1 MNVKI
6 LKLDKKLY
14 DGEAAKLTLP
24 TVRGQIT
31 ILPNHISI
39 MTNLSKGT
47 ISVKNAAATIIFS
60 CEAEDGV
67 CSFFANEAVVIL
79 KSDERID

>member
-6 LKLDKKLY
+6 LKSDKKLY

-47 ISVKNAAATIIFS
+47 IYVKDAAATIFS

>member
-6 LKLDKKLY
+6 LKPDKKLY

-24 TVRGQIT
+24 TVNGQIT

-47 ISVKNAAATIIFS
+47 ISVKDVTTTIFS
-60 CEAEDGV
+60 CEANAGV
-67 CSFFANEAVVIL
+67 CSFFANEAIVVL
-79 KSDERID
+79 RNNE